1 LTRPGEQSVFQCK
14 VTGDIMHQF
23 DVRFNGFRVRIAGFL
38 RAFILMDRQLQRR
51 FREDE
56 DKDVDRGEF
65 I

>member
-1 LTRPGEQSVFQCK
+1 
-14 VTGDIMHQF
+14 MHQF
-23 DVRFNGFRVRIAGFL
+23 DVRFNGFRVDVFAGFL